1 MSKGEQTREM
11 IVARAA
17 PLFNRQGYAGAS
29 MADIMRATGLEKGG
43 IYNHFASKND
53 LALAAFDYS
62 IGLVR
67 QRFAAALEGK
77 RHAAERLLAVVG
89 VLRDMIEDPPVS
101 GGCPLLNTAVE
112 ADDAHP
118 ELRARARATMDDWYG
133 MIQRIVSR
141 GIERGE
147 LRAETDPNEVATV
160 LISSLE
166 GAIMMSKL
174 YDDPAH
180 VRRVAAYLSR
190 YVAGTLRA

>member
-1 MSKGEQTREM
+1 M
-11 IVARAA
+11 
-17 PLFNRQGYAGAS
+17 GYYPGCIDILTLAS
-29 MADIMRATGLEKGG
+29 
-43 IYNHFASKND
+43 
-53 LALAAFDYS
+53 
-62 IGLVR
+62 
-67 QRFAAALEGK
+67 
-77 RHAAERLLAVVG
+77 
-89 VLRDMIEDPPVS
+89 VS

-118 ELRARARATMDDWYG
+118 ALRARARATMDDWYG
-133 MIQRIVSR
+133 MIHRIVSR

-190 YVAGTLRA
+190 YVDGTLRA

>member
-43 IYNHFASKND
+43 IYNHFAGKND
-53 LALAAFDYS
+53 LALQAFDYS

-118 ELRARARATMDDWYG
+118 ALRAR
-133 MIQRIVSR
+133 SR
-141 GIERGE
+141 HDG
-147 LRAETDPNEVATV
+147 
-160 LISSLE
+160 
-166 GAIMMSKL
+166 
-174 YDDPAH
+174 
-180 VRRVAAYLSR
+180 
-190 YVAGTLRA
+190 